1 MYVCVFM
8 ATKTI
13 SITEEAYERLASK
26 KKEKESFS
34 DVINRITNKVDIMSI
49 AGILTEKEAE
59 KLEENIKDLRKG
71 YNKHLEKIR
80 KEITG

>member
-1 MYVCVFM
+1 M

-26 KKEKESFS
+26 KKEKESLS

>member
-1 MYVCVFM
+1 M

>member
-1 MYVCVFM
+1 MYVRVFM

>member
-1 MYVCVFM
+1 M
-8 ATKTI
+8 AAKTI